1 MLEIVAVAQRLSRET
16 RLLLIAALLAVAM
29 LWVLARI
36 RFPDRPV
43 TADPVTRV
51 LTQIA
56 SVPRFTDLA
65 AEVSLARERLRA
77 SVVAVRVATV
87 VDQETWQYS
96 HRPAI
101 VVGAGLAAAWLT
113 GTSIHVSRDDAEV
126 LILDPA
132 SGVGLVRTPKAGSPP
147 ALWMPRALDE
157 ARYLMVSDVAGE
169 QTSLRPV
176 FVGALVPVTHPAW
189 PAAIWL
195 LPAHTD
201 VAPGTFAFTSNGE
214 LVGLVVPHGG
224 GLAIVPGDMLM
235 KTAAW
240 VQQVDPAS

>member
-1 MLEIVAVAQRLSRET
+1 MAQRVSRET

-43 TADPVTRV
+43 TADPVTPV

-56 SVPRFTDLA
+56 SIPRFTDLA
-65 AEVSLARERLRA
+65 AEVSLARERLET
-77 SVVAVRVATV
+77 SVVAVQVATV
-87 VDQETWQYS
+87 VDPETWQHS

-101 VVGAGLAAAWLT
+101 VVGEGLAAAWLT
-113 GTSIHVSRDDAEV
+113 GTSPHVSHDDAEV
-126 LILDPA
+126 LIFDPT
-132 SGVGLVRTPKAGSPP
+132 SGVGIVRTPIAGSPP
-147 ALWMPRALDE
+147 ALWTPRALGE

-169 QTSLRPV
+169 DISLRPV

-189 PAAIWL
+189 PAAVWL

-201 VAPGTFAFTSNGE
+201 VAPGTFAFTANGE

-224 GLAIVPGDMLM
+224 GRAIVPGDLLM
-235 KTAAW
+235 KAAAW